1 METIWAQIIGGLF
14 GLVITGLQVVIVMFQ
29 KANSKKLDEVCHRV
43 FHHSHDEHG
52 NVVITG

>member
-1 METIWAQIIGGLF
+1 METIWAQVIGGLF
-14 GLVITGLQVVIVMFQ
+14 GLAITGLQVVIVMFQ

-43 FHHSHDEHG
+43 FHHSHDDHG